1 MSNPANL
8 QIIYIQLSGA
18 TSKSAG
24 SLEVETFS
32 SLTRLKRTI
41 WTVIGGLALSILLA
55 FIPILHFV
63 LVPFGLLGTLFVASF
78 RYAQRNKI
86 LSGTGTCPEC
96 KASFIIYARPFRLP
110 FVDLCVA
117 CKRQISVKL
126 TQQ

>member
-1 MSNPANL
+1 MHTGISVQNVRIEL
-8 QIIYIQLSGA
+8 CGA

-41 WTVIGGLALSILLA
+41 WTVIGGLALTILLT

-63 LVPFGLLGTLFVASF
+63 LVPLGLLGTLFVASF
-78 RYAQRNKI
+78 RNAQRNRV

-96 KASFIIYARPFRLP
+96 KASFTIYARPFSFP
-110 FVDLCVA
+110 FVDLGVA
-117 CKRQISVKL
+117 
-126 TQQ
+126 